1 MTSIRDPGLQA
12 ERTSIAWT
20 RTCTALIAVGLIG
33 TKLHT
38 GALPILIS
46 LLGLLSA
53 SGLMLAAARR
63 GRQTA
68 RELLTEHVAPAQG
81 LAAVLTGLVLLLD
94 VVAIAMITADSA
106 VLQGV
111 LAFIGP

>member
-1 MTSIRDPGLQA
+1 MTSARDPGLQA

-38 GALPILIS
+38 GAIPILIS

-53 SGLMLAAARR
+53 SGLMLAAGRR

-68 RELLTEHVAPAQG
+68 RDLLTEHIEPAQS
-81 LAAVLTGLVLLLD
+81 LAAALTGLVLLLN
-94 VVAIAMITADSA
+94 VVAIAMIASGSA
-106 VLQGV
+106 ML
-111 LAFIGP
+111 